1 MPEDNK
7 ERRQVH
13 QVAHGT
19 KRKETVLD
27 KAGRLLLAED
37 ARTVGEVMIEDYIIP
52 SIKNAAL
59 SAFEM
64 LLFGSTSKRGRTTDV
79 GHTPYYSYSSS
90 QSTYGANRVDTRLA
104 PRSNRFDYVDYEF
117 DTLDDVMIVIEEL
130 SALIR
135 EYGYARVADCHQS
148 IGISGNYTDGKW
160 GWTDV
165 RDLRWAR
172 RGSRYILNFA
182 PPIPLDN

>member
-19 KRKETVLD
+19 KRKVGFFD
-27 KAGRLLLAED
+27 KAINAMLSED
-37 ARTVGEVMIEDYIIP
+37 ARTVSEVMVEDYIIP
-52 SIKNAAL
+52 FIKNSIINAM
-59 SAFEM
+59 EM
-64 LLFGSTSKRGRTTDV
+64 MFFGTTSKRGRTTDAS
-79 GHTPYYSYSSS
+79 HTPYYSYSSS